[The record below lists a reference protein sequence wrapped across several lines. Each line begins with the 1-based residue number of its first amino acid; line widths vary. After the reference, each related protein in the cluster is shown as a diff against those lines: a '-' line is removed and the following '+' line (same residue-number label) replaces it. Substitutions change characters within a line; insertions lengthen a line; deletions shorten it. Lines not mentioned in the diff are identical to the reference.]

1 MAGIK
6 KLTPTLLRRMVLSER
21 RKMLEA
27 LKTSEESLEKV
38 AAKTEEVPAD
48 ELADSIE
55 QEIDWLKALKIKEN
69 KLRKRLVRVSEVKKR
84 LKKRVIRKL

>member
-21 RKMLEA
+21 RKMLEV